1 MKKPMNLVFRQLLL
15 ACAAL
20 CLSTSL
26 HAGTPTGV
34 IGAEGA
40 FARAVPPG
48 QTNSAAFM
56 TLTNG
61 GDTAHV
67 LVSAESNVSE
77 VVELH
82 AHIMED
88 GMMKMRRLEKID
100 LPAGETVALEPGGLH
115 LMLIGLARQ
124 LSPGEDVEITLIF
137 GDGGRKVLTV
147 PVKSAQE
154 TMHHHH
160 HHE

>member
-1 MKKPMNLVFRQLLL
+1 MSIISRRFSM

-20 CLSTSL
+20 CLSASL
-26 HAGTPTGV
+26 YAGDAVDVVGV
-34 IGAEGA
+34 AGA

-56 TLTNG
+56 SLTNG
-61 GDTAHV
+61 SDAAHV

-77 VVELH
+77 VAELH
-82 AHIMED
+82 AHIMEE

-115 LMLIGLARQ
+115 VMLIGLERQ
-124 LSPGEDVEITLIF
+124 LSPGEAVDITLIF
-137 GDGGRKVLTV
+137 EDGSRKTLSA
-147 PVKSAQE
+147 PVKTVQE

-160 HHE
+160 HQH